1 MLTKRTF
8 DLIAAAVGLLVLAPL
23 LAAIAILIKL
33 DSRGPVLFRQ
43 VRVGLHGSTFRIHK
57 FRTMRHAFDSLGP
70 ELTVSEDSRIT
81 GAGRLLRR
89 WKLDELPQLIDVV
102 RGDMSLVGPRPEVPR
117 YVACYPANDVAVVL
131 SVRPGITDF
140 ASIRYRDES
149 ALLSVSSD
157 PNADYIRKILPRKL
171 RYYRF
176 YVRQRSMMLDLRI
189 IAMTLCAIAG
199 WDRTK

>member
-1 MLTKRTF
+1 
-8 DLIAAAVGLLVLAPL
+8 
-23 LAAIAILIKL
+23 
-33 DSRGPVLFRQ
+33 VLFRQ
-43 VRVGLHGSTFRIHK
+43 VRVGLNGRTFRIHK
-57 FRTMRHAFDSLGP
+57 FRTMHYTSDSQGP

-81 GAGRLLRR
+81 RAGRALRR

-117 YVACYPANDVAVVL
+117 YVACYPANDLAVVL

-149 ALLSVSSD
+149 ALLSASSD
-157 PNADYIRKILPRKL
+157 PELEYARRILPRKL

-176 YVRQRSMMLDLRI
+176 YVRRRSMMLDLRI

-199 WDRTK
+199 WDRTE